1 MLRSAFATAYRG
13 HVSYGSGFILAFIV
27 ALWAAFVVPYMLR
40 RYDEASQTRTVERFS
55 SLTRVIPH
63 RRSSDAADA
72 DVAIEVTVET
82 APAPVAA
89 RPAFTSEME
98 RVAAARRR
106 RVLLTLLTAL
116 VVVGGLTASSVLPL
130 WAPVAPLAL
139 IAAWLVACRVQVRAE
154 RGLAVPHAPRAPRLR
169 RARQVEAEHDREDTI
184 VVSGQLEEH
193 DPHRKHVMLQEP
205 LAVDALDEKIQI
217 AVPVG
222 TTAGSGLWD
231 PLPVTLPTYV
241 TKPRAGRTVRTVD
254 FGEPGTWTSGHV
266 EGEDVRLPGR
276 DENGAPLQAPRRAVG
291 E

>member
-1 MLRSAFATAYRG
+1 M
-13 HVSYGSGFILAFIV
+13 SYGSGFILAFIV

-40 RYDEASQTRTVERFS
+40 RYDEASQTRTVEKFS

-63 RRSSDAADA
+63 RRSADAAD
-72 DVAIEVTVET
+72 VEVEVTVQT
-82 APAPVAA
+82 APAPVVERELAT
-89 RPAFTSEME
+89 PEMV
-98 RVAAARRR
+98 RVAATRRR
-106 RVLLTLLTAL
+106 RVLFTLLTAL
-116 VVVGGLTASSVLPL
+116 VVVGALTAAAVAPL
-130 WAPVAPLAL
+130 WAPAVPTGL
-139 IAAWLVACRVQVRAE
+139 IAVWLVACRVQVRGE
-154 RGLAVPHAPRAPRLR
+154 QGLARPSLRLPR
-169 RARQVEAEHDREDTI
+169 RAVAEADDGREDTI

-193 DPHRKHVMLQEP
+193 DPHRKHVMLDEP
-205 LAVDALDEKIQI
+205 LAVDALDQKIQI

-222 TTAGSGLWD
+222 ATAGSGLWD

-276 DENGAPLQAPRRAVG
+276 DASGTQVEAPRRAVG

>member
-1 MLRSAFATAYRG
+1 
-13 HVSYGSGFILAFIV
+13 VSYGSGFILAFIV

-40 RYDEASQTRTVERFS
+40 RYDEATQTRTVEKFS

-63 RRSSDAADA
+63 RRSGDAAD
-72 DVAIEVTVET
+72 VEVEVTVQT
-82 APAPVAA
+82 APAPVE
-89 RPAFTSEME
+89 RPVATPEMV
-98 RVAAARRR
+98 RVAAIRRR
-106 RVLLTLLTAL
+106 RVLFALLTAL
-116 VVVGGLTASSVLPL
+116 VVVGALTVSAVVPV
-130 WAPVAPLAL
+130 WAPAVPVAL
-139 IAAWLVACRVQVRAE
+139 IAAWLVACRVQVRGE
-154 RGLAVPHAPRAPRLR
+154 QGLSRPSLR
-169 RARQVEAEHDREDTI
+169 RPRRAAAEVEDDREDTI

-193 DPHRKHVMLQEP
+193 DPHRKHVMLEEP
-205 LAVDALDEKIQI
+205 LTVDALDQKIQI

-276 DENGAPLQAPRRAVG
+276 DESGQPLDAPRRAVG

>member
-1 MLRSAFATAYRG
+1 MGT
-13 HVSYGSGFILAFIV
+13 VSYGSGFILAFIV

-40 RYDEASQTRTVERFS
+40 RYDEATQTRTVEKFS

-63 RRSSDAADA
+63 RRAEAGA
-72 DVAIEVTVET
+72 DVEVAVTVET
-82 APAPVAA
+82 APAPVA
-89 RPAFTSEME
+89 RPVSPEMA

-106 RVLLTLLTAL
+106 RVLLTLLVGL
-116 VVVGGLTASSVLPL
+116 VVVSVLAATAVL
-130 WAPVAPLAL
+130 AAWAPAVPVALL
-139 IAAWLVACRVQVRAE
+139 AAWLVACRVQVRAE
-154 RGLAVPHAPRAPRLR
+154 RGLSAPRVR
-169 RARQVEAEHDREDTI
+169 RPRQVEAHDDREDTV
-184 VVSGQLEEH
+184 VVSHQIEEH
-193 DPHRKHVMLQEP
+193 DPHRKHVMLEEP
-205 LAVDALDEKIQI
+205 LTVDALDQQIQI

-222 TTAGSGLWD
+222 ATAGSGLWD

-276 DENGAPLQAPRRAVG
+276 DETGAPVRRAVG